1 MLLKIN
7 FKNGNKLRF
16 EANYSDPSKLRKILN
31 NQTGI
36 GDNFYYI
43 KGKDGSWLIV
53 DYQSVQSMVL
63 LEND

>member
-1 MLLKIN
+1 MILKIN

-16 EANYSDPSKLRKILN
+16 DANYYDPSELKNMLN
-31 NQTGI
+31 DQTGI

-43 KGKDGSWLIV
+43 KGQNGSWLIV